1 MILFLKKNWR
11 LLTFGLFL
19 MIAGLIWGMV
29 GNIGQNSQKSMSQ
42 AEKIEKQVEIP
53 SEPYVNESELIRQAH
68 HFYNQ
73 TAGWGRINSLN
84 WEEHRKF
91 SQLLL
96 NSLDVIKEK
105 ESLVKDFDRIRS
117 LATFIIEKEKD
128 KQNVVML
135 HRIFHDLDIDLNNYE
150 NEDYFEVTNYGEGK
164 KQKEVLKQIKP
175 SSGA

>member
-1 MILFLKKNWR
+1 MI
-11 LLTFGLFL
+11 
-19 MIAGLIWGMV
+19 
-29 GNIGQNSQKSMSQ
+29 Q
-42 AEKIEKQVEIP
+42 
-53 SEPYVNESELIRQAH
+53 QAH

-73 TAGWGRINSLN
+73 TAGWGRIDSLN
-84 WEEHRKF
+84 CEEHRKF

-135 HRIFHDLDIDLNNYE
+135 HRIFHDLDIDMNNYE

-175 SSGA
+175 NSGA